1 MNEKQESPIPAP
13 TKVAAPPAAFTP
25 AAAHITARP
34 REKFIETITNYKFAG
49 NPRPELTDE
58 VKRIALSLANI
69 APCDK
74 ADQLEGRIEISGFSA
89 HQVLVQVSPH
99 NY

>member
-1 MNEKQESPIPAP
+1 ML
-13 TKVAAPPAAFTP
+13 TP
-25 AAAHITARP
+25 AAAHISARP
-34 REKFIETITNYKFAG
+34 REKFLETITNYKFAG
-49 NPRPELTDE
+49 NPRSELVE
-58 VKRIALSLANI
+58 EAKRIALALADI

-74 ADQLEGRIEISGFSA
+74 ADQLECRIEISGYSA